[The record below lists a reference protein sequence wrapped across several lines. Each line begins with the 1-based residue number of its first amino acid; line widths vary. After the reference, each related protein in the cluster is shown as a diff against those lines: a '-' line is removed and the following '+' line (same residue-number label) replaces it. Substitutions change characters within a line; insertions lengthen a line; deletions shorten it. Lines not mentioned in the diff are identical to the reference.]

1 MIDVREVRTTAVQL
15 TAIQASIGLHGAA
28 LAAAMALPE
37 AWPWAAAAAAANH
50 VLLGAAGMVPQS
62 SVLGPNLTRLPA
74 SRPEV
79 ALTFDDGP
87 DPKVTP
93 QVLDLLDAAGAQA
106 TFFCIGGR
114 ARAYPELVREIAR
127 RGHAVENHTDT
138 HPYGFAALPPPLLRR
153 EVRRAQATL
162 SELTGRQPRFLR
174 TPAGLRSPLLDPV
187 LRREGLRL
195 ASWTR
200 RALDSV
206 RGDPDAALRR
216 LLRGLAPGDILLLHD
231 GNAARTSAGKPVVLS
246 VLPRLVR
253 ALRTAGLRPIALS
266 APE

>member
-1 MIDVREVRTTAVQL
+1 MSDVPEVWTTAMPV

-28 LAAAMALPE
+28 LAAAVAMPG

-50 VLLGAAGMVPQS
+50 LLLGAAGMVPQS
-62 SVLGPNLTRLPA
+62 RVLGPNLTRLPA
-74 SRPEV
+74 NRPEV

-87 DPKVTP
+87 DPAVTP
-93 QVLDLLDAAGAQA
+93 LVLDLLDAAGAKA

-114 ARAYPELVREIAR
+114 ARAHPELVREIAR

-162 SELTGRQPRFLR
+162 AELTGRQPRFLR
-174 TPAGLRSPLLDPV
+174 APAGLRSPLLDPV
-187 LRREGLRL
+187 LRREGLLL

-200 RALDSV
+200 RALDGVS
-206 RGDPDAALRR
+206 RDPGAALRR

-231 GNAARTSAGKPVVLS
+231 GNAARTPAGTPVVLS
-246 VLPRLVR
+246 VLPRLLPAMR
-253 ALRTAGLRPIALS
+253 AAGLRPVPLTA
-266 APE
+266 AD